1 MVLAS
6 YFIEHSLKPKILT
19 AFLKSSSRS
28 KAFCAQGKLFISI
41 AAGVTLSQLGEVI
54 QAPADLVR
62 VMPNIAASVQKSM
75 NIICPASSCSP
86 AGKDLCFELF
96 GTSGRC
102 REMPENQFDVAT
114 ALCGSG
120 PAFFCTIIEGL
131 VAGAINM
138 GIPAALA
145 TELATQTMEGTAS
158 MILQTGDHPAVLRD
172 RVTTPAGCTISG
184 LKALEEGNIRAT
196 LAKCVIDCTLKASG
210 KDLNK

>member
-1 MVLAS
+1 M
-6 YFIEHSLKPKILT
+6 FQTKE
-19 AFLKSSSRS
+19 
-28 KAFCAQGKLFISI
+28 KLFISI

-54 QAPADLVR
+54 KAPADLIR

-75 NIICPASSCSP
+75 NIICPGPSCSSE
-86 AGKDLCFELF
+86 GKQLCFELF

-158 MILQTGDHPAVLRD
+158 MILQSADHPAVLRD
-172 RVTTPAGCTISG
+172 RVTTPAGCTIAG
-184 LKALEEGNIRAT
+184 LKAMEEGNIRAT
-196 LAKCVIDCTLKASG
+196 LTKCVIDCTLKASG